1 MNGLVQDVRYA
12 MRQLRKSPGF
22 AGVAVMTLALG
33 IGANTAI
40 FSVVNGVLLR
50 PLPFQDADRVV
61 QIWHVPPQAS
71 FPGIP
76 KFVVSPANF
85 LDWQSQNHVFER
97 MAIYGYRDFTLT
109 GGDKAEEVGASP
121 VSAGF
126 FETLGVK
133 PLLGRGLAPDED
145 RPGRSHVVVLS
156 YRFWQEHFAGSR
168 GIVGQNLALDG
179 ANYLIAGVMP
189 PSFRFPGDYAQMWT
203 PMAWSDQERAVRG
216 DHTYSVIA
224 RLKPGIDV
232 KQAQAEMNTISARLA
247 EAYPADDKGWG
258 AVVIRLHDDLVSD
271 VRPALLVLMGAVGFI
286 LLIACVNV
294 TNLSLARIF
303 GRHKEVAIRTALGA
317 SPARITRQILVES
330 AVLALAGGAL
340 GLAYA
345 RFGMRLIMAFLA
357 DRLPPSVAASIDA
370 KVLVFTAAV
379 AVLSGILAG
388 VVPALALSRSNI
400 NQGLKQGLGRTDS
413 DSGGNR
419 TRKILV
425 VAEVSLSLV
434 LLVGAGL
441 MIRSFQLL
449 REVNPGFESQGVV
462 TMAAAVSRA
471 KFPGPLEE
479 VSFFERVLDRVRTLP
494 GVVSAGVVD
503 DIPLGSGGSHQPIQ
517 VEGRPVVAM
526 SEQPE
531 VDVRVISPG
540 YLNALRVPVLRGRD
554 FDRTD
559 AAGRPAATLI
569 SASLAREFW
578 PNEDPIGKHI
588 TLTFF
593 PGVARQV
600 VGVVG
605 DVKVDG
611 LAQSRAAAALYVP
624 LDQVTPAKDQPWQS
638 VPMTLVVHTALN
650 PANLVPAVTQ
660 TIHDVDREIPVRDVQ
675 TMDEVVANSLSE
687 QRFDLLLLGAFAAV
701 ALVLAGVGIYSV
713 LSHSVRRRVQEIGLR
728 LALGASLADVLR
740 MVVVEGMRPVLV
752 GLAIGTAAA
761 LGLAKVMSSLL
772 YQVKPTDPAT
782 FLAVA
787 AVLALVALLASL
799 IPAYRAAK
807 VDPVVALRYE

>member
-61 QIWHVPPQAS
+61 QIWHVPPQTS

-471 KFPGPLEE
+471 KFSGPLEE

-660 TIHDVDREIPVRDVQ
+660 TIHDVDREVPVRDVQ